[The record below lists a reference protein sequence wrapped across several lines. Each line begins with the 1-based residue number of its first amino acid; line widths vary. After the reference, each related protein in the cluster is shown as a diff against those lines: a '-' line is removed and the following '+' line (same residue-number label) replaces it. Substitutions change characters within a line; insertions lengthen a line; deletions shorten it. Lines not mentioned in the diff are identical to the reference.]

1 MNESSSKALKIAYVW
16 LGILSVLL
24 VVLFIKLNAK
34 SAGLGERIDA
44 AAAKQTD
51 AFAQMRESVK
61 AKEFLLVDE
70 AGTMRARL
78 HFKATTPAGTVL
90 LLSDPDSNS
99 TAELGIVNHTPQF
112 SLRDKKGN
120 ERVFLGFT
128 PDKEEQAFL
137 KLSGKNGDSE
147 VQLNAQTDR
156 PSGLF
161 LYGKNSTIRSQLSLA
176 NNRPTFYFFDQKG
189 NARLSFGVSDIFSP
203 DGTETK
209 TSEST
214 MYLFDQNGKPLWH
227 AP

>member
-1 MNESSSKALKIAYVW
+1 MNKLLSKESIVYIW

-24 VVLFIKLNAK
+24 VILFIKLGAK

-44 AAAKQTD
+44 AAAKQAD

-70 AGTMRARL
+70 AGTVRARL
-78 HFKATTPAGTVL
+78 HFKATAPGGTVL
-90 LLSDPDSNS
+90 LFSDPDSNS
-99 TAELGIVNHTPQF
+99 LAELGIVNHTPQF
-112 SLRDKKGN
+112 SLSDKKGN
-120 ERVFLGFT
+120 KRVFLGFAM
-128 PDKEEQAFL
+128 DKDEQAIL
-137 KLSGKNGDSE
+137 KLSAKNNGSE
-147 VQLNAQTDR
+147 VQLSAQTER

-161 LYGKNSTIRSQLSLA
+161 LYGKDSDIRSQLSLS

-189 NARLSFGVSDIFSP
+189 NARLSFGVTDILSP

-214 MYLFDQNGKPLWH
+214 MYLFDQDGKPLWH